1 MKNQNVKLD
10 NIAFIGPKQFENF
23 TKASLF
29 EVCTLK
35 WLQLCSF
42 QLNRFIELAINSGT
56 KPYEFGFEEA
66 VLSLDSLCPGRY
78 SWKFWCNSSQAKR
91 AALLNYKR
99 EPSDKTLPALWRARN
114 NAQRIA
120 RRLANDYWLNLC
132 QNIQVSTDCGHIRA
146 MYDG

>member
-23 TKASLF
+23 TTSFTHVFHARLF

-42 QLNRFIELAINSGT
+42 QLNRFIELAINSGK
-56 KPYEFGFEEA
+56 KPYEFGFDEA

-78 SWKFWCNSSQAKR
+78 SWKFLVKLEPSQAG
-91 AALLNYKR
+91 
-99 EPSDKTLPALWRARN
+99 SSARL
-114 NAQRIA
+114 QER
-120 RRLANDYWLNLC
+120 
-132 QNIQVSTDCGHIRA
+132 TF
-146 MYDG
+146 

>member
-1 MKNQNVKLD
+1 MINQNVKLD

-66 VLSLDSLCPGRY
+66 VLSLETLCPMPSLLPVMNKLDVPPSVDELR
-78 SWKFWCNSSQAKR
+78 KAINSLACGK
-91 AALLNYKR
+91 AGLL
-99 EPSDKTLPALWRARN
+99 S
-114 NAQRIA
+114 
-120 RRLANDYWLNLC
+120 
-132 QNIQVSTDCGHIRA
+132 S
-146 MYDG
+146 